1 MMTKAFVF
9 LNGEFPKENS
19 FYDDLNIK
27 EHSLFC
33 ADGGAKK
40 AIELNI
46 TPSEVWGDFDSLDN
60 IYIEWLIDKSV
71 KLKKF
76 NRDKDFTDGELLIE
90 YVSSLNFD
98 EIHIIGGLGGRIDHA
113 LTNINLIFKYNNLI
127 FINEFEKL
135 FLVKNNQNFDFL
147 KGKTISFIPFSDE
160 VLDLTLEGFEYPL
173 FKHILKRG
181 DSTCISNVITSEQAT
196 IKFSS
201 GKLLGTL
208 SLD

>member
-1 MMTKAFVF
+1 MTKAFIF
-9 LNGEFPKENS
+9 LNGEFPKEKS
-19 FYDDLNIK
+19 FYDNLNIQS
-27 EHSLFC
+27 HSLFC

-46 TPSEVWGDFDSLDN
+46 VPSEVWGDFDSLDN
-60 IYIEWLIDKSV
+60 TYIEWLIDRSV

-76 NRDKDFTDGELLIE
+76 NKDKDFTDGELLIQ

-98 EIHIIGGLGGRIDHA
+98 DIYVVGGLGGRIDHA
-113 LTNINLIFKYNNLI
+113 LTNINLIFKYDNLT

-135 FLVKNNQNFDFL
+135 FLVKNNQSFNFL
-147 KGKTISFIPFSDE
+147 KEKIVSFIPFSDE
-160 VLDLTLEGFEYPL
+160 ILDLTLDGFQYPL
-173 FKHILKRG
+173 FKHTLKRG
-181 DSTCISNVITSEQAT
+181 DSTCISNVITSEKAT
-196 IKFSS
+196 VKFSS

>member
-1 MMTKAFVF
+1 MMTKAFIF
-9 LNGEFPKENS
+9 LNGEFPKKKS
-19 FYDDLNIK
+19 FYDSLNIS
-27 EHSLFC
+27 ENSLFC

-46 TPSEVWGDFDSLDN
+46 KPQEVWGDFDSLDEK
-60 IYIEWLIDKSV
+60 YIQWLIDRFV

-76 NRDKDFTDGELLIE
+76 NKNKNFTDGELLIE

-98 EIHIIGGLGGRIDHA
+98 EIYIIGGLGGRIDHS
-113 LTNINLIFKYNNLI
+113 LTNINLIFKYNKLI

-135 FLVKNNQNFDFL
+135 FLVKNNQHFNFL

-160 VLDLTLEGFEYPL
+160 VFELTLEGFEYPL
-173 FKHILKRG
+173 FKHHLKRG
-181 DSTCISNVITSEQAT
+181 DSICISNIITSEKA
-196 IKFSS
+196 IVNFSS